1 MSTAHVP
8 PIEATESDS
17 DALADIIWFI
27 NGRMSALADQGRSFE
42 LDGRHVDALRR
53 FRVSLPNMHALRQR
67 AEAAEKRA
75 NLAEHYMSIHI
86 SLPKKKAK
94 K

>member
-67 AEAAEKRA
+67 AESAEKRA
-75 NLAEHYMSIHI
+75 DLADHWMNKHRQA
-86 SLPKKKAK
+86 KAK